1 MTAPTRQTAPT
12 TPYPGRTFLQLQQD
26 TLAVLNIQ
34 TTDADSTLL
43 AQVKSLINE
52 AVAQLN
58 TISPGLITS
67 EKQWT
72 ITTVAAQADYLVPLG
87 LVRILDPIMLDG
99 APVYSIPRVYENR
112 AAQGVSTGGTVNTTQ
127 YYSIFGLDNAAGSGT
142 PDDESLTPILTFHPA
157 PTASGSAVVW
167 GHGLDNALS
176 ADSDL
181 IRIPVSFSSCP
192 VWYAKIF
199 LLFDR
204 GRTKE
209 AETCKSLWEDA
220 VSRLKALTLR
230 SRVAGETLQWP
241 NYQKAGRGKRYK
253 GTAAIIP

>member
-1 MTAPTRQTAPT
+1 VTAPVRQSAPT

-34 TTDADSTLL
+34 TTDADATLL
-43 AQVKSLINE
+43 AQVKSLLNE

-58 TISPGLITS
+58 LLGPGLITS
-67 EKQWT
+67 EKYAA
-72 ITTVAAQADYLVPLG
+72 ITTVAAQADYLAPLG

-112 AAQGVSTGGTVNTTQ
+112 AAQGVGTGGTVNTTQ
-127 YYSIFGLDNAAGSGT
+127 YYSIFGFDNAAGSGT

-157 PTASGSAVVW
+157 PTAAGTAAVW
-167 GHGLDNALS
+167 YHGLDNALA
-176 ADSDL
+176 ADTDL
-181 IRIPVSFSSCP
+181 IRIPPAFSSAP
-192 VWYAKIF
+192 VWYAKIP

-204 GRTKE
+204 GRVKE
-209 AETCKSLWEDA
+209 ASSAKTLWDDA
-220 VSRLKALTLR
+220 LGRMKNLALR
-230 SRVAGETLQWP
+230 SRIAGETLIWP
-241 NYQKAGRGKRYK
+241 NFQKSGRGRRYK